1 MSIWFLRK
9 CPALNAGPW
18 VNDKTGQALLLL
30 QLKDPFVIT
39 HPETAYHSDD
49 LSIFLNVRG
58 NSEYAKVSYPVKYGL
73 FSRLETR
80 EMILEFNLNHEIRH
94 ARSRTRQWLH
104 PSEWLKR
111 TVGNDWIYYSSGG
124 YAGVY
129 EAIGEYYLPN
139 FTYPTNSLLGGRPFE
154 EAEVAKI
161 YQDWP
166 ELLAALPD
174 SRPDMPPR
182 VVDWLTQ
189 VKRIQKAD
197 LENKAQ
203 ALFEICGARTTVL
216 PPDARHSD
224 YNVIPL
230 TIADGCLYKC
240 RFCKVKN
247 KKPFTPR
254 TLEDIGRQ
262 IRALARLYG
271 RDLVNYN
278 ALFLGEHDALNA
290 PADLIVSAA
299 RKSYDQFGFARSIMT
314 QPRLYLFGSVDSLL
328 GADPH
333 LFESLNALPFDT
345 FINIGLESFDPA
357 TLEHLGKPVTSR
369 KVSQAFDKM
378 RSINQDFDRIEVTGN
393 FVMDD
398 RLSPDHIQAVLDLV
412 RHRITRPVPK
422 GCIYLSPLAFAR
434 PSREVLYD
442 FYRLKTASRLPM
454 FLYIIQ
460 RL

>member
-1 MSIWFLRK
+1 M
-9 CPALNAGPW
+9 
-18 VNDKTGQALLLL
+18 QAAPRGKSQNRADLLLL
-30 QLKDPFVIT
+30 QLNDPFEIT
-39 HPETAYHSDD
+39 HPENAFQSDD
-49 LSIFLNVRG
+49 LSISLNIRG
-58 NSEYAKVSYPVKYGL
+58 NNAYTKVSYPVKYGI
-73 FSRLETR
+73 FTRMETR

-94 ARSRTRQWLH
+94 ARSKTRHWLH

-111 TVGNDWIYYSSGG
+111 TMGNDWIYYSSGG

-139 FTYPTNSLLGGRPFE
+139 FTYPTNALLGGRPFE
-154 EAEVAKI
+154 EPEVAKI
-161 YQDWP
+161 HQDWP
-166 ELLAALPD
+166 KLLAAVPEGR
-174 SRPDMPPR
+174 SGMPAR
-182 VVDWLTQ
+182 AAEWLAQ
-189 VKRIQKAD
+189 VKTITKTD

-203 ALFEICGARTTVL
+203 NLFEICGARTTVL

-247 KKPFTPR
+247 KKSFSPR
-254 TLEDIGRQ
+254 TLENIRRQ
-262 IRALARLYG
+262 IRNLARLYSS
-271 RDLVNYN
+271 DLVNYN

-299 RKSYDQFGFARSIMT
+299 RESYDWFGFARSYMT

-328 GADPH
+328 DADPH
-333 LFESLNALPFDT
+333 LFASLNALPFET
-345 FINIGLESFDPA
+345 FINIGLESFDPS
-357 TLEHLGKPVTSR
+357 TLDQLGKPVTAR
-369 KVSQAFDKM
+369 KVGLAFDRM
-378 RSINQDFDRIEVTGN
+378 QAINQACGRIEMTGN
-393 FVMDD
+393 FVMDAL
-398 RLSPDHIQAVLDLV
+398 LSPDHTRAVMDLV
-412 RHRITRPVPK
+412 RHRLNHAQPK
-422 GCIYLSPLAFAR
+422 GSVYLSPLTFAR

-442 FYRLKTASRLPM
+442 FYRLKTVSRLPM

>member
-1 MSIWFLRK
+1 
-9 CPALNAGPW
+9 
-18 VNDKTGQALLLL
+18 LL
-30 QLKDPFVIT
+30 QLNDPFLIT
-39 HPETAYHSDD
+39 HPETAYQSDD
-49 LSIFLNVRG
+49 LSIFLNTRG
-58 NSEYAKVSYPVKYGL
+58 NNEYVKVSYPVKYGI

-94 ARSRTRQWLH
+94 ARSKTRRWLH

-154 EAEVAKI
+154 EPEVAKI
-161 YQDWP
+161 HQDWP

-174 SRPDMPPR
+174 SRPGMPAR
-182 VVDWLTQ
+182 AVEWLAQ
-189 VKRIQKAD
+189 VKRVTKGD
-197 LENKAQ
+197 LEKKANR
-203 ALFEICGARTTVL
+203 LFEICGARTTVL

-254 TLEDIGRQ
+254 TPDDIRRQ
-262 IRALARLYG
+262 IRDLAGLYG
-271 RDLVNYN
+271 SDRMNYN

-299 RKSYDQFGFARSIMT
+299 RESYDRFRFAQSCMT

-328 GADPH
+328 DADPH
-333 LFESLNALPFDT
+333 LFYSLNALPFDT
-345 FINIGLESFDPA
+345 FINIGLESYDAA
-357 TLEHLGKPVTSR
+357 TLEHLGKPVTPR
-369 KVSQAFDKM
+369 KVSQAFDRM
-378 RSINQDFDRIEVTGN
+378 QSINQTFARIELTGN
-393 FVMDD
+393 FVMDHQ
-398 RLSPDHIQAVLDLV
+398 LPPDHIQAVLDLV
-412 RHRITRPVPK
+412 RHRIPRPVPK

-434 PSREVLYD
+434 PSREMLYD
-442 FYRLKTASRLPM
+442 FYRMKTVSRLPM

>member
-1 MSIWFLRK
+1 M
-9 CPALNAGPW
+9 
-18 VNDKTGQALLLL
+18 L
-30 QLKDPFVIT
+30 QLNDPFVIT
-39 HPETAYHSDD
+39 HPETAFQSDD
-49 LSIFLNVRG
+49 LSIFLNVRE
-58 NSEYAKVSYPVKYGL
+58 NKEYVKVSYPVKYGI

-80 EMILEFNLNHEIRH
+80 DMILGFNLNHEIQH
-94 ARSRTRQWLH
+94 ARSKTRHWLH

-139 FTYPTNSLLGGRPFE
+139 FTYPTNSLLGGRPLE
-154 EAEVAKI
+154 EPEVAKI
-161 YQDWP
+161 YQNWP
-166 ELLAALPD
+166 ELLAAVPD
-174 SRPDMPPR
+174 NLPDMPAR
-182 VVDWLTQ
+182 IAEWLRQ
-189 VKRIQKAD
+189 VKRITKAD
-197 LENKAQ
+197 LETKART
-203 ALFEICGARTTVL
+203 LFEICGARTTVL

-247 KKPFTPR
+247 KKPFFTR
-254 TLEDIGRQ
+254 TRDDIQRQ
-262 IRALARLYG
+262 IRGLDRLYG
-271 RDLVNYN
+271 KDLINYN

-290 PADLIVSAA
+290 PADLIVYAA
-299 RKSYDQFGFARSIMT
+299 RESYDRFGFAHSYMT

-328 GADPH
+328 DADPH

-345 FINIGLESFDPA
+345 YINIGLESFDPS
-357 TLEHLGKPVTSR
+357 TLQLLGKPVTAR
-369 KVSQAFDKM
+369 QVGLAFDKM
-378 RSINQDFDRIEVTGN
+378 HSINQACARIEITGN

-398 RLSPDHIQAVLDLV
+398 RLPPGHTQAVLDLV
-412 RHRITRPVPK
+412 RYRINHTLSK
-422 GCIYLSPLAFAR
+422 GSIYLSPLAFAR

-442 FYRLKTASRLPM
+442 FYRLKTGSRLPM

>member
-1 MSIWFLRK
+1 M
-9 CPALNAGPW
+9 
-18 VNDKTGQALLLL
+18 L
-30 QLKDPFVIT
+30 QLKDPFMIS
-39 HPETAYHSDD
+39 HPETAYQSGD
-49 LSIFLNVRG
+49 LSVFLNVRG
-58 NSEYAKVSYPVKYGL
+58 NTEYAKVSYPVKYGI

-94 ARSRTRQWLH
+94 ARSKTRQWLH

-111 TVGNDWIYYSSGG
+111 TAGNDWIYYSSGG
-124 YAGVY
+124 YAGVV

-139 FTYPTNSLLGGRPFE
+139 FTYPTNSLLGGRPFKE
-154 EAEVAKI
+154 PEVAKI

-166 ELLAALPD
+166 DLLAALPD
-174 SRPDMPPR
+174 SRSNMPHQ
-182 VVDWLTQ
+182 VAEWLRHLKSIT
-189 VKRIQKAD
+189 KAD

-254 TLEDIGRQ
+254 NPDDIRRQ
-262 IRALARLYG
+262 IRDLARLYSN
-271 RDLVNYN
+271 DLVNYN

-290 PADLIVSAA
+290 PADLIVFAA
-299 RKSYDQFGFARSIMT
+299 KEGYDRFGFAQSYMT

-328 GADPH
+328 DADPH

-345 FINIGLESFDPA
+345 CINIGLESFDPA
-357 TLEHLGKPVTSR
+357 TLAHLGKPVIAR
-369 KVSQAFDKM
+369 KVSLAFDKM
-378 RSINQDFDRIEVTGN
+378 QAINQTFDRIEMTGN
-393 FVMDD
+393 FVMDE
-398 RLSPDHIQAVLDLV
+398 RLPPDHIQTVLDLV
-412 RHRITRPVPK
+412 RNRITRPMPK
-422 GCIYLSPLAFAR
+422 GCIYLSPLAFSR

>member
-1 MSIWFLRK
+1 M
-9 CPALNAGPW
+9 
-18 VNDKTGQALLLL
+18 L
-30 QLKDPFVIT
+30 QLNDPFMIT
-39 HPETAYHSDD
+39 HPETAYQSDD
-49 LSIFLNVRG
+49 FSIFLNVRE
-58 NSEYAKVSYPVKYGL
+58 NKEHVKVSYPVKYGI

-94 ARSRTRQWLH
+94 ARSKTRHWLH

-154 EAEVAKI
+154 EPEVAKTC
-161 YQDWP
+161 QNWP
-166 ELLAALPD
+166 ELLASVPD
-174 SRPDMPPR
+174 SRPDMPAR
-182 VVDWLTQ
+182 VVEWLGQ
-189 VKRIQKAD
+189 AKRITKAD

-203 ALFEICGARTTVL
+203 TLFEICGARTTVL

-254 TLEDIGRQ
+254 SPEDIQRQ
-262 IRALARLYG
+262 IRDLAHLYG
-271 RDLVNYN
+271 KDLVNYN

-299 RKSYDQFGFARSIMT
+299 RESYDRFRFARSYMKH
-314 QPRLYLFGSVDSLL
+314 PRLYLFGSVDSLL
-328 GADPH
+328 DADPH
-333 LFESLNALPFDT
+333 LFDSLNALPFDT

-357 TLEHLGKPVTSR
+357 TLEHLGKPVTAR
-369 KVSQAFDKM
+369 KVGLAFDKM
-378 RSINQDFDRIEVTGN
+378 QSINQACARIEMTGN

-398 RLSPDHIQAVLDLV
+398 QLPPDHTRALLNLV
-412 RHRITRPVPK
+412 RHRITHALPK
-422 GCIYLSPLAFAR
+422 GSVYLSPLAFAK

-442 FYRLKTASRLPM
+442 FYRLKTVSRLPM

>member
-1 MSIWFLRK
+1 LLV
-9 CPALNAGPW
+9 PLN
-18 VNDKTGQALLLL
+18 
-30 QLKDPFVIT
+30 DPFAIT
-39 HPETAYHSDD
+39 HPETAYRSDG
-49 LSIFLNVRG
+49 LSITLNLSG
-58 NSEYAKVSYPVKYGL
+58 NREYTKVSYPVKYGII
-73 FSRLETR
+73 SRLETR

-94 ARSRTRQWLH
+94 ARSKTRHWLH

-124 YAGVY
+124 YAGVF

-154 EAEVAKI
+154 EPEVAKI
-161 YQDWP
+161 HQNWP
-166 ELLAALPD
+166 KLLAAVPD
-174 SRPDMPPR
+174 SRPDMPAR
-182 VVDWLTQ
+182 VADWLEQ

-197 LENKAQ
+197 LENKART
-203 ALFEICGARTTVL
+203 LFEICGARTTVL

-254 TLEDIGRQ
+254 TPDDIERQ
-262 IRALARLYG
+262 IRELAHLFG
-271 RDLVNYN
+271 NDLVNYN

-290 PADLIVSAA
+290 PADLIAYAA
-299 RKSYDQFGFARSIMT
+299 RKSYDRLGFARSYMT
-314 QPRLYLFGSVDSLL
+314 RPRLYLFGSVDSLL
-328 GADPH
+328 NADPH
-333 LFESLNALPFDT
+333 LFETLNALPFET

-357 TLEHLGKPVTSR
+357 TLEYLGKPVTAR
-369 KVSQAFDKM
+369 KVGLAFDRM
-378 RSINQDFDRIEVTGN
+378 QSINQAFARIEITGN

-398 RLSPDHIQAVLDLV
+398 QLPPDHTRAVLDLV
-412 RHRITRPVPK
+412 RHRITHALPK
-422 GCIYLSPLAFAR
+422 GSVYLSPLAFAK

>member
-1 MSIWFLRK
+1 LVQ
-9 CPALNAGPW
+9 LN
-18 VNDKTGQALLLL
+18 
-30 QLKDPFVIT
+30 DPFEIT
-39 HPETAYHSDD
+39 HPETAYQSDD
-49 LSIFLNVRG
+49 LSIFLNVRE
-58 NSEYAKVSYPVKYGL
+58 NNAYTKVSYPVKYGI

-94 ARSRTRQWLH
+94 ARSKTSRWLH

-111 TVGNDWIYYSSGG
+111 TAGNDWIYYSSGG
-124 YAGVY
+124 YAGVV

-139 FTYPTNSLLGGRPFE
+139 FTYPTNSLLGGRPFAE
-154 EAEVAKI
+154 PEVAKI
-161 YQDWP
+161 HQGWHK
-166 ELLAALPD
+166 LLAAVPEN
-174 SRPDMPPR
+174 RPGMPAR
-182 VVDWLTQ
+182 VAEWIGQ
-189 VKRIQKAD
+189 VKQITKAD
-197 LENKAQ
+197 LEKKAQ
-203 ALFEICGARTTVL
+203 RLFEICGARTTVL

-247 KKPFTPR
+247 KKPFAPR
-254 TLEDIGRQ
+254 TREDIRRQ
-262 IRALARLYG
+262 IQGLAHLFG

-290 PADLIVSAA
+290 SADLIVFAA
-299 RKSYDQFGFARSIMT
+299 KESYDRLGFARSYMT

-328 GADPH
+328 NADLH
-333 LFESLNALPFDT
+333 LFETLNALPFDT
-345 FINIGLESFDPA
+345 FINIGLESFDPP
-357 TLEHLGKPVTSR
+357 TLEHIGKPVTAR
-369 KVSQAFDKM
+369 KVGLAFDKM
-378 RSINQDFDRIEVTGN
+378 QSINQTCARIEMTGN

-398 RLSPDHIQAVLDLV
+398 QLSPDHTQAVLNLV
-412 RHRITRPVPK
+412 RHRITHALPK
-422 GCIYLSPLAFAR
+422 GSVYLSPLAFAR

>member
-1 MSIWFLRK
+1 MVQ
-9 CPALNAGPW
+9 LN
-18 VNDKTGQALLLL
+18 
-30 QLKDPFVIT
+30 DPFEIT
-39 HPETAYHSDD
+39 HPETAFASED
-49 LSIFLNVRG
+49 LSIFLNVRE
-58 NSEYAKVSYPVKYGL
+58 NKAYTKVSYPVKYGI

-94 ARSRTRQWLH
+94 ARSKTSRWLH

-111 TVGNDWIYYSSGG
+111 TAGNDWVYYSSGG
-124 YAGVY
+124 YAGVV

-139 FTYPTNSLLGGRPFE
+139 FTYPTNSLLGGRPFAE
-154 EAEVAKI
+154 PEVAKI
-161 YQDWP
+161 HQDWP
-166 ELLAALPD
+166 ELLAAVPEN
-174 SRPDMPPR
+174 RPGMPAR
-182 VVDWLTQ
+182 IAEWLGQ
-189 VKRIQKAD
+189 VKQITKAD

-203 ALFEICGARTTVL
+203 TLFEICGARTTVL

-247 KKPFTPR
+247 KKPFTLR
-254 TLEDIGRQ
+254 TPGDIRRQ
-262 IRALARLYG
+262 IQDLAGLFSS
-271 RDLVNYN
+271 DLVNYN

-290 PADLIVSAA
+290 PADLIVFAA
-299 RKSYDQFGFARSIMT
+299 KESYDRFGFARSYMI

-328 GADPH
+328 HADPH
-333 LFESLNALPFDT
+333 LFETLNALPFDT

-357 TLEHLGKPVTSR
+357 TLEHIGKPVTAR
-369 KVSQAFDKM
+369 KVGLAFDKM
-378 RSINQDFDRIEVTGN
+378 QSINRAFARIEMTGN

-398 RLSPDHIQAVLDLV
+398 QLSSDHTQAVLDLV
-412 RHRITRPVPK
+412 RHRITHTLPK
-422 GCIYLSPLAFAR
+422 GSVYLSPLAFSR

-442 FYRLKTASRLPM
+442 FYRLKTDSRLPM

>member
-1 MSIWFLRK
+1 M
-9 CPALNAGPW
+9 
-18 VNDKTGQALLLL
+18 L
-30 QLKDPFVIT
+30 QLKDPFEIT
-39 HPETAYHSDD
+39 HPETVYQSDD
-49 LSIFLNVRG
+49 LSIFLNVRE
-58 NSEYAKVSYPVKYGL
+58 NKAYAKVSYPVKYGI

-80 EMILEFNLNHEIRH
+80 NLILEFNLNHEIRH
-94 ARSRTRQWLH
+94 ARSKSRHWLH

-111 TVGNDWIYYSSGG
+111 TVGNDWVYYSSGG

-154 EAEVAKI
+154 EPEVAKI
-161 YQDWP
+161 HQKWP
-166 ELLAALPD
+166 ELLAALPH
-174 SRPDMPPR
+174 SRPDMPAR
-182 VVDWLTQ
+182 VAAWLDQ
-189 VKRIQKAD
+189 VRRITKTD
-197 LENKAQ
+197 LENTAQ
-203 ALFEICGARTTVL
+203 TLFEICGARTTVL

-240 RFCKVKN
+240 QFCKVKN

-254 TLEDIGRQ
+254 TRDDIQRQ
-262 IRALARLYG
+262 IQGLADLFSS
-271 RDLVNYN
+271 DLVNYN

-290 PADLIVSAA
+290 PADLILFAA
-299 RKSYDQFGFARSIMT
+299 KHSYDRFGFAHSYMT
-314 QPRLYLFGSVDSLL
+314 HPRLYLFGSVDSLL
-328 GADPH
+328 DTDPH
-333 LFESLNALPFDT
+333 LFESLNTLPFDT

-357 TLEHLGKPVTSR
+357 TLEHLGKPVTAR
-369 KVSQAFDKM
+369 KVAMAFDRM
-378 RSINQDFDRIEVTGN
+378 QFINQTFARIEMTGN

-398 RLSPDHIQAVLDLV
+398 QLPPDHTRAVLDLV
-412 RHRITRPVPK
+412 RHRISHALPK
-422 GCIYLSPLAFAR
+422 GSVYLSPLAFAK

>member
-1 MSIWFLRK
+1 MGRHGLTR
-9 CPALNAGPW
+9 
-18 VNDKTGQALLLL
+18 KTGQGFLLL

-39 HPETAYHSDD
+39 HPETGYQSDD
-49 LSIFLNVRG
+49 LSISLNVRG
-58 NSEYAKVSYPVKYGL
+58 NTAYDKVSYPVKYGI

-80 EMILEFNLNHEIRH
+80 EVILEFNLNHEIRH

-154 EAEVAKI
+154 EPEVAKI
-161 YQDWP
+161 CRHWP

-174 SRPDMPPR
+174 GMPGMPPGIS
-182 VVDWLTQ
+182 DWLGQ
-189 VKRIQKAD
+189 VKQIRKPD
-197 LENKAQ
+197 LENRARS
-203 ALFEICGARTTVL
+203 LFEICGARTSVL

-240 RFCKVKN
+240 RFCQVKN

-254 TLEDIGRQ
+254 TPDDIRHQ
-262 IRALARLYG
+262 IEALARLYG
-271 RDLVNYN
+271 SDLVNYN

-290 PADLIVSAA
+290 SADLIVSAA
-299 RKSYDQFGFARSIMT
+299 RESYDRFGFAHSVMT
-314 QPRLYLFGSVDSLL
+314 HPRLYLFGSVDSLL
-328 GADPH
+328 DADPH

-357 TLEHLGKPVTSR
+357 TLENLGKPVTAR

-378 RSINQDFDRIEVTGN
+378 QSINQAFDHIEVTGN

-398 RLSPDHIQAVLDLV
+398 QLPGDHIQAVLDLV

-442 FYRLKTASRLPM
+442 FYRLKTVSRLPM

>member
-1 MSIWFLRK
+1 
-9 CPALNAGPW
+9 
-18 VNDKTGQALLLL
+18 LL
-30 QLKDPFVIT
+30 QLKDPFMIS
-39 HPETAYHSDD
+39 HPETAYQSGDF
-49 LSIFLNVRG
+49 SVFLNVRG
-58 NSEYAKVSYPVKYGL
+58 NTEYAKVSYPVKYGI

-80 EMILEFNLNHEIRH
+80 EMILEFNLNHELRH
-94 ARSRTRQWLH
+94 ARSKTRQWLH

-111 TVGNDWIYYSSGG
+111 TAGNDWIYYSSGG

-139 FTYPTNSLLGGRPFE
+139 FTYPTNSLLGGRPFKE
-154 EAEVAKI
+154 PEVAKI
-161 YQDWP
+161 CQHWP
-166 ELLAALPD
+166 ELVAAMPD
-174 SRPDMPPR
+174 SSSGMPGQ
-182 VVDWLTQ
+182 VAEWLNQLKCIT
-189 VKRIQKAD
+189 KAD

-203 ALFEICGARTTVL
+203 ALFDICGARTTVL

-254 TLEDIGRQ
+254 SPDDICRQ
-262 IRALARLYG
+262 IRDLARLYSN
-271 RDLVNYN
+271 DLVNYN

-299 RKSYDQFGFARSIMT
+299 RQGYDRFGFAQSYMIH
-314 QPRLYLFGSVDSLL
+314 PRLYLFGSVDSLL
-328 GADPH
+328 DADPH

-345 FINIGLESFDPA
+345 CINIGLESFDAA
-357 TLEHLGKPVTSR
+357 TLAHLGKPVTAP
-369 KVSQAFDKM
+369 KVSMAFDKM
-378 RSINQDFDRIEVTGN
+378 QAINHTFDRIEMTGN
-393 FVMDD
+393 FIMDEQ
-398 RLSPDHIQAVLDLV
+398 LPPDHIQAVLDLV
-412 RHRITRPVPK
+412 RHRITHPMPK
-422 GCIYLSPLAFAR
+422 GCIYLSPLAFGS

-442 FYRLKTASRLPM
+442 FYRLKTVSRLPM